1 MKLLKATLFTALF
14 STAGLAQA
22 DLVSNVPLDVSRF
35 EVMDISELT
44 SRALQGSDHAQFYL
58 AKRFQK
64 GQGVAKNPLKAIEWY
79 TRAANQNVT
88 PAQLNLGIMY
98 ARGEGVA
105 VNERQARYW
114 LERAAKRGDNRASY
128 TLALIDEKQNKL
140 VDAYKW
146 YELAARDGML
156 NEQVRNKARGKI
168 GKLAVNLNS
177 SDIAAARNQADSWFQ
192 SK

>member
-44 SRALQGSDHAQFYL
+44 SRAQQGNDHAQFYL

-64 GQGVAKNPLKAIEWY
+64 GQGVAKNSLKAIEWY

-156 NEQVRNKARGKI
+156 NEQVRTKARGKI